1 MVSEKVLVVV
11 AHPDDEIIGCGAT
24 IKKFKKNKLIKV
36 LFTCKTHDNRNDFR
50 NVDNYEKRKLIAK
63 KVSKYLG
70 ITTPEFLE
78 KFQGLQIQRKD
89 ITEMAKLIYN
99 KIVDFK
105 PNIIFTHCVDDN
117 HHDHRATAEAVFI
130 ATRPVKSISFLKQI
144 YSFEIASASEK
155 LFKKKR
161 SFNPTYF
168 VDVTKTY
175 KKKLDIL
182 KNFYFKELRPYPNFR
197 SIKSIKNQMQYR
209 GNSVNLNFAEA
220 FEIIRIIN

>member
-1 MVSEKVLVVV
+1 MVSEKVLVIV

-24 IKKFKKNKLIKV
+24 IEKLKTNKLIKV
-36 LFTCKTHDNRNDFR
+36 LFTCKTHDNRNNFR
-50 NVDNYEKRKLIAK
+50 NVDSYEKRKLIAK
-63 KVSKYLG
+63 KVSKCLG
-70 ITTPEFLE
+70 IMMPEFLE
-78 KFQGLQIQRKD
+78 KFQGLQIQRKE

-99 KIVDFK
+99 KIVDFR

-130 ATRPVKSISFLKQI
+130 ATRPLKSISFLKQI

-155 LFKKKR
+155 LFKHKR
-161 SFNPTYF
+161 SFNPSYF

-175 KKKLDIL
+175 KMKLDIL
-182 KNFYFKELRPYPNFR
+182 KKFYFNELRPYPNFR

-220 FEIIRIIN
+220 FEIIRIVN